1 MWWMSSKSWTSI
13 TFEISIVRIRIHESL
28 TCKKATTLN
37 MSQRIKSLAEA
48 STSKREIYCHD
59 FSMCYSKDVE
69 KRDVRSLRWC
79 WTIL

>member
-1 MWWMSSKSWTSI
+1 ML
-13 TFEISIVRIRIHESL
+13 EISIVQVRIHESL

-59 FSMCYSKDVE
+59 FNMCYSEDVG
-69 KRDVRSLRWC
+69 KRNVKSLR
-79 WTIL
+79 